1 MINIKFDITLYEDK
15 ISDAGYG
22 KVSNLVSQINN
33 HLNII
38 INDAGAFTF
47 HVDGEKYFVIFVEN
61 WLDAGSHTCFAWTS
75 EDKNDVEGFLKALAK
90 FPKIFCKV
98 IPALPL

>member
-1 MINIKFDITLYEDK
+1 MINVKFDVSLDDSRIIGTFN
-15 ISDAGYG
+15 G
-22 KVSNLVSQINN
+22 KVPNLVARFNTHLEHVQSAGMFARFDQGDKLFIVFVSDWLESGSQ
-33 HLNII
+33 
-38 INDAGAFTF
+38 
-47 HVDGEKYFVIFVEN
+47 
-61 WLDAGSHTCFAWTS
+61 TCFAWTS

>member
-1 MINIKFDITLYEDK
+1 MINIKFDITLDEDK

-22 KVSNLVSQINN
+22 KVSNLVSQINS
-33 HLNII
+33 HLNR
-38 INDAGAFTF
+38 INDAGMFTF
-47 HVDGEKYFVIFVEN
+47 HVDGEKYFVIFVED

-75 EDKNDVEGFLKALAK
+75 EDRHDVNGFLKALAK
-90 FPKIFCKV
+90 FPEIFCKV